1 MGCRSSQYITSISQY
16 IPGISGKDVK
26 ISPWWNLA
34 GFPAGQIKNIFKWPN
49 RHGVSR
55 ALAVYCFF
63 SLISLAESA
72 NFTLSFTDIWHIRKP
87 KSSSHR
93 IGWWDNLQETYDRA
107 VPIPSPLRSC
117 CDCCHSA
124 FSCVGREFPS
134 PKMHWSQW
142 QQWVMLSQGFP
153 ATFLVIWCVQATLA
167 LGLSLLGCPSD
178 AAQRS
183 ASQKR
188 MERLFL
194 NLRERGPGG
203 PRRRPEE
210 PSDEELYSWLSMLMD
225 ENSGTSGLIHEPTEA
240 TGYATSHHP
249 LPCAPGIFTTE
260 LLQFL
265 WMWKTQSATE
275 EVKQLVTQSDR
286 HWAFLR
292 ISPWMNVLKLGDLD
306 VCWFAEAKKNRDWVL
321 FYVILPWITTTTWD
335 FLFF

>member
-26 ISPWWNLA
+26 ISTWWNLA

-72 NFTLSFTDIWHIRKP
+72 NFTLSFTDILWHTVWHIRKP
-87 KSSSHR
+87 LLISQIFLWR
-93 IGWWDNLQETYDRA
+93 ENLQETYDRA

-142 QQWVMLSQGFP
+142 KQWMMLSQGFP

-210 PSDEELYSWLSMLMD
+210 PSDEELYSWLSD
-225 ENSGTSGLIHEPTEA
+225 ADGRKFWNFGSDSWA
-240 TGYATSHHP
+240 DR
-249 LPCAPGIFTTE
+249 
-260 LLQFL
+260 
-265 WMWKTQSATE
+265 
-275 EVKQLVTQSDR
+275 SDR
-286 HWAFLR
+286 LR
-292 ISPWMNVLKLGDLD
+292 HLPSSLTMRTGNFHHRTPTVPVDVEDTICYGRGEAVGHTKWSTLGVSTHQSLD
-306 VCWFAEAKKNRDWVL
+306 ERLEVGIPGCLLICWS
-321 FYVILPWITTTTWD
+321 
-335 FLFF
+335 

>member
-1 MGCRSSQYITSISQY
+1 
-16 IPGISGKDVK
+16 
-26 ISPWWNLA
+26 
-34 GFPAGQIKNIFKWPN
+34 
-49 RHGVSR
+49 
-55 ALAVYCFF
+55 
-63 SLISLAESA
+63 
-72 NFTLSFTDIWHIRKP
+72 
-87 KSSSHR
+87 
-93 IGWWDNLQETYDRA
+93 
-107 VPIPSPLRSC
+107 
-117 CDCCHSA
+117 
-124 FSCVGREFPS
+124 
-134 PKMHWSQW
+134 
-142 QQWVMLSQGFP
+142 
-153 ATFLVIWCVQATLA
+153 
-167 LGLSLLGCPSD
+167 
-178 AAQRS
+178 
-183 ASQKR
+183 

-292 ISPWMNVLKLGDLD
+292 ISPWMNVLKLGYLD
-306 VCWFAEAKKNRDWVL
+306 VC
-321 FYVILPWITTTTWD
+321 
-335 FLFF
+335 